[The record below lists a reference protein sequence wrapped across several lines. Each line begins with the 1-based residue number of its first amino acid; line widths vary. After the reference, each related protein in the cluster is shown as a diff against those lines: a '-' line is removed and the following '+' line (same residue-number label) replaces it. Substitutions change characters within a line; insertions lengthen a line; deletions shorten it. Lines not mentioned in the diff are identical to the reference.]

1 MAIYCSWNAMIKS
14 EKMKNNPEILI
25 SKIEKAI
32 SKNDNESLQT
42 LLEEFELVEMSAKF
56 IPILNR
62 LLLHKN
68 HKKHQFITRCI
79 QDLKSPTS
87 ISFIQKA
94 LETNFDYLQYT
105 CSEEVVIAKWFSH
118 ALAKIGTKEAI
129 NLMKFYSK
137 SENEGIKTEMMY
149 RLNKINSYL

>member
-1 MAIYCSWNAMIKS
+1 
-14 EKMKNNPEILI
+14 MKNNPEILI

-32 SKNDNESLQT
+32 SKNDNESLQS
-42 LLEEFELVEMSAKF
+42 LMEELELVEMSPEF
-56 IPILNR
+56 ISILNQ
-62 LLLHKN
+62 LLVNKN

-94 LETNFDYLQYT
+94 LESNFDYLQYT
-105 CSEEVVIAKWFSH
+105 CSEDIVIAKWFSH
-118 ALAKIGTKEAI
+118 ALAKIGTTEAI
-129 NLMKFYSK
+129 NLMKFYTK

-149 RLNKINSYL
+149 RLNKLKIALVA

>member
-1 MAIYCSWNAMIKS
+1 VLGLNQK
-14 EKMKNNPEILI
+14 KMKNNPEILI

-32 SKNDNESLQT
+32 SNNDNESLQS
-42 LLEEFELVEMSAKF
+42 LSEELELVEMSPEF
-56 IPILNR
+56 IPILNQ
-62 LLLHKN
+62 LLVNKN

-105 CSEEVVIAKWFSH
+105 CSEDIVIAKWFSH
-118 ALAKIGTKEAI
+118 ALAKIGTTEAI
-129 NLMKFYSK
+129 NLMKFYTK

-149 RLNKINSYL
+149 RLNKLKNSTGR